1 MEVGGCKMKY
11 YRISFEGEC
20 GQHVEETWSEKQILS
35 SSWYKNWVMMM
46 VQADK
51 TFLIENKTA
60 IDDWCV
66 VHWAEEVE
74 KPDWITDTE

>member
-1 MEVGGCKMKY
+1 MEVGGRNMKY

-20 GQHVEETWSEKQILS
+20 GQDVVETWSEKQILS
-35 SSWYKNWVMMM
+35 SAWYKNWVLMM

-51 TFLIENKTA
+51 AFLIADETA

-66 VHWAEEVE
+66 VHWAVEVD
-74 KPDWITDTE
+74 KPDWITE

>member
-1 MEVGGCKMKY
+1 MKY
-11 YRISFEGEC
+11 YRISFPGEC